1 MMERMYRNA
10 HDRLMREMRR
20 QLRLK
25 NRKGIEQTGRRLH
38 RLRVRY
44 RKRMAV

>member
-1 MMERMYRNA
+1 MEAIYRRA
-10 HDRLMREMRR
+10 HDKLIREMRR
-20 QLRLK
+20 QMRLK

-44 RKRMAV
+44 RKRQAA